1 MHLSNQTKICSPKMC
16 KNMSIATLFIIEK
29 IINKSSWNTIFK
41 DKSEKEDDIEQT
53 KKKMPREFE
62 NEQFQQ
68 LCK

>member
-1 MHLSNQTKICSPKMC
+1 MHLSNQTKICSPEMC